1 MKNDRV
7 LEAEILLELS
17 LMVGR
22 SFDLD
27 IVLREFVTALL
38 RLVNG
43 RGAQVLAAEES
54 PERGRLAWRT
64 VFSLPRPFAQ
74 SSDLEGFLAGEGLPA
89 RAKLW
94 PAWADRLPLARERKG
109 RWSYLFNLP
118 GYGALFVELAGEV
131 APAHAGPM
139 TATEPCPA
147 HGELCQPFSL
157 SFLCSLQEVCA
168 QLAGACLACE
178 ASARERAVV
187 EALAESERR
196 LRVLFEHTPAIAVQG
211 YNSRREVVFWNRA
224 SEEFYGYSAQE
235 ALGRQLEDLIIPDD
249 MREGVIAGVTAW
261 VAGGPAVPNGPFV
274 LKRAD
279 GSGIPV
285 FSSHMLIRN
294 AQGEKEMYCVDISL
308 VEQRRLESEL
318 AAARLAEEKSRF
330 ARLFHDN
337 PTPMAVTGWSD
348 HRFLEANAAFLAA
361 SGYSRE
367 DVIGANSRELNAF
380 ADSAGRAAFS
390 ALLAAGQ
397 PIRNRE
403 ARLRRKNGD
412 ELTALTS
419 CDRFPFAGQDCLLWS
434 LTDISEQKR
443 AEEMLLQTMQLHR
456 LQAQVSSAGVEEVQ
470 VERYLS
476 QSLALIGETLD
487 VSRAYIFE
495 IDEATGLTSN
505 TYEWC
510 GSGVMPQKDELQNL
524 PLEGMGWWIDRLN
537 ADMEINYEDI
547 EQIPDPAV
555 KEILRPQG
563 ILSLLVVGF
572 WQGGRLTGFLGFD
585 ECRRHRPWRAETV
598 VLLRSIAIV
607 MAGVVTRTEAN
618 AARVR
623 AEAEAQAARVQAED
637 ANRAKSEFLANMS
650 HELRTPLNAI
660 LGLSE
665 GLLEQVRGPLNE
677 RQQASLRTVQ
687 ASGRHLLELINE
699 ILDLARIEA
708 GRLEVVPEW
717 TAARESC
724 EAALALVRE
733 QAAGKSIALVLSL
746 GDPEA
751 HLEADP
757 RRLKQILMN
766 LLSNAVKF
774 TPEGGRVELAVA
786 AAGDEALA
794 FTVTDTGIG
803 IAAEDQARLFA
814 PFVQLD
820 AGLSRQHEGTGLGLA
835 LVQRLVAL
843 QGGGVTLESEP
854 GNGSRFTVTLPVGK
868 RPATPAAEN
877 VRAIIRP
884 SRPTALVVE
893 DSPEA
898 YAQLA
903 GYLAELGYAVS
914 KHDSG
919 AGAVEAVRER
929 QPGLVVLDLLLPDL
943 SGWEVLSGLKAEAAT
958 REIPVLVVSV
968 VDEPGRARAAGA
980 AGHLLKPV
988 SRAALSGV
996 LAAAERGPAPG
1007 SRGLILLAEDNE
1019 WNVQTVAGYLEDR
1032 NFEVVVARDGLKALE
1047 LAAARPPD
1055 LVLMDVQMPRLDGI
1069 EAMTRLRADPAF
1081 AHTPIVALT
1090 GLAMPGDEARCLK
1103 AGANA
1108 YLSKPVSMREL
1119 MGTIDT
1125 LLAKAAARKRESR

>member
-1 MKNDRV
+1 VVTEQVLPKENNKIVEVHTIPFQNADRKW
-7 LEAEILLELS
+7 
-17 LMVGR
+17 
-22 SFDLD
+22 
-27 IVLREFVTALL
+27 
-38 RLVNG
+38 
-43 RGAQVLAAEES
+43 LAAE
-54 PERGRLAWRT
+54 
-64 VFSLPRPFAQ
+64 
-74 SSDLEGFLAGEGLPA
+74 
-89 RAKLW
+89 
-94 PAWADRLPLARERKG
+94 
-109 RWSYLFNLP
+109 
-118 GYGALFVELAGEV
+118 
-131 APAHAGPM
+131 
-139 TATEPCPA
+139 
-147 HGELCQPFSL
+147 
-157 SFLCSLQEVCA
+157 
-168 QLAGACLACE
+168 
-178 ASARERAVV
+178 
-187 EALAESERR
+187 
-196 LRVLFEHTPAIAVQG
+196 
-211 YNSRREVVFWNRA
+211 
-224 SEEFYGYSAQE
+224 
-235 ALGRQLEDLIIPDD
+235 
-249 MREGVIAGVTAW
+249 
-261 VAGGPAVPNGPFV
+261 
-274 LKRAD
+274 LK
-279 GSGIPV
+279 
-285 FSSHMLIRN
+285 
-294 AQGEKEMYCVDISL
+294 VDIT
-308 VEQRRLESEL
+308 ER
-318 AAARLAEEKSRF
+318 
-330 ARLFHDN
+330 
-337 PTPMAVTGWSD
+337 
-348 HRFLEANAAFLAA
+348 
-361 SGYSRE
+361 
-367 DVIGANSRELNAF
+367 
-380 ADSAGRAAFS
+380 
-390 ALLAAGQ
+390 
-397 PIRNRE
+397 
-403 ARLRRKNGD
+403 
-412 ELTALTS
+412 
-419 CDRFPFAGQDCLLWS
+419 
-434 LTDISEQKR
+434 KR
-443 AEEMLLQTMQLHR
+443 AEEMLQQTMQLHR
-456 LQAQVSSAGVEEVQ
+456 LQARVSSAGVEEVQ

-476 QSLALIGETLD
+476 ESLALIGKTLD

-524 PLEGMGWWIDRLN
+524 PLEAISWWMDRLN
-537 ADMEINYEDI
+537 AGMEINYEDI

-572 WQGGRLTGFLGFD
+572 WQGGRLTGFLGLD
-585 ECRRHRPWRAETV
+585 ECRRYRPWRAETV

-687 ASGRHLLELINE
+687 ASGRHLLALINE

-868 RPATPAAEN
+868 RPATPAAKK
-877 VRAIIRP
+877 IIRP

-1032 NFEVVVARDGLKALE
+1032 GFEVAVARDGVVALE
-1047 LAAARPPD
+1047 LAAARPPA
-1055 LVLMDVQMPRLDGI
+1055 LVLMDVQMPRLNGI
-1069 EAMTRLRADPAF
+1069 EAMQRLRADPAF
-1081 AHTPIVALT
+1081 AHTPMVALT
-1090 GLAMPGDEARCLK
+1090 ALAMPDDERRCRE
-1103 AGANA
+1103 AGADA
-1108 YLSKPVSMREL
+1108 YLSKPVEMQKL
-1119 MGTIDT
+1119 AGTIDT
-1125 LLAKAAARKRESR
+1125 LLAKAADRKKEIRS